1 MNQSILEWALQ
12 NLLKLLL
19 KLFFKLTHF
28 NMLLSIILEPFTSYN
43 LQKQP
48 LRCSKRKTV
57 LPGVTKLLK
66 IAYEWVQFLVI
77 IIAKYCDHVF
87 LVPTLN
93 KNIKNII
100 YIYNIYIYDMYMV
113 CIIYIYDIYIINI
126 YIWWCIYTY
135 ITYIKIYMYICICIY
150 NVYVYI
156 MYIYIYVRM
165 YVYIYYAFY
174 IYI

>member
-19 KLFFKLTHF
+19 KLYFKLTHF

-57 LPGVTKLLK
+57 LQGVRKLLK

-87 LVPTLN
+87 LVLTLN
-93 KNIKNII
+93 TNIKNII
-100 YIYNIYIYDMYMV
+100 YIYIYIYDMYNV
-113 CIIYIYDIYIINI
+113 CMIYIYDIYIID
-126 YIWWCIYTY
+126 
-135 ITYIKIYMYICICIY
+135 
-150 NVYVYI
+150 
-156 MYIYIYVRM
+156 IYIYMVM
-165 YVYIYYAFY
+165 YIHIYN
-174 IYI
+174 IY

>member
-77 IIAKYCDHVF
+77 IITKYCDHVF

-100 YIYNIYIYDMYMV
+100 YIY
-113 CIIYIYDIYIINI
+113 IIYIYMICIWYVSYI
-126 YIWWCIYTY
+126 YIWYIYY
-135 ITYIKIYMYICICIY
+135 KYIYM
-150 NVYVYI
+150 V
-156 MYIYIYVRM
+156 MYIYIYN
-165 YVYIYYAFY
+165 IY
-174 IYI
+174 

>member
-19 KLFFKLTHF
+19 KLYFKLTHF

-57 LPGVTKLLK
+57 LQGVRKLLK
-66 IAYEWVQFLVI
+66 IAYEWDQFLVI

-87 LVPTLN
+87 LVLTLN
-93 KNIKNII
+93 TNIKNII
-100 YIYNIYIYDMYMV
+100 YIYIYIYDMYNV
-113 CIIYIYDIYIINI
+113 CMIYIYDIYIID
-126 YIWWCIYTY
+126 
-135 ITYIKIYMYICICIY
+135 
-150 NVYVYI
+150 
-156 MYIYIYVRM
+156 IYIYMVM
-165 YVYIYYAFY
+165 YIHIYN
-174 IYI
+174 IY

>member
-19 KLFFKLTHF
+19 KLYFKLTHF

-57 LPGVTKLLK
+57 LQGVRKLLK

-87 LVPTLN
+87 LVLTLN
-93 KNIKNII
+93 TNIKNII
-100 YIYNIYIYDMYMV
+100 YIYIYDMYNV
-113 CIIYIYDIYIINI
+113 CMIYIYDIYIID
-126 YIWWCIYTY
+126 
-135 ITYIKIYMYICICIY
+135 
-150 NVYVYI
+150 
-156 MYIYIYVRM
+156 IYIYMVM
-165 YVYIYYAFY
+165 YIHIYN
-174 IYI
+174 IY

>member
-19 KLFFKLTHF
+19 KLYFKLTHF

-57 LPGVTKLLK
+57 LQGVRKLLK

-87 LVPTLN
+87 LVLTLN
-93 KNIKNII
+93 TNIKNII
-100 YIYNIYIYDMYMV
+100 YIYIYDMYNV
-113 CIIYIYDIYIINI
+113 CMIYIYDIYII
-126 YIWWCIYTY
+126 
-135 ITYIKIYMYICICIY
+135 
-150 NVYVYI
+150 
-156 MYIYIYVRM
+156 YIYIYIYMVM
-165 YVYIYYAFY
+165 YIHIYN
-174 IYI
+174 IY

>member
-19 KLFFKLTHF
+19 KLYFKLTHF

-57 LPGVTKLLK
+57 LQGVRKLLK

-77 IIAKYCDHVF
+77 IIAKYCDHV
-87 LVPTLN
+87 L
-93 KNIKNII
+93 
-100 YIYNIYIYDMYMV
+100 YDMYNICM
-113 CIIYIYDIYIINI
+113 IYIYDIYIINI

-150 NVYVYI
+150 NVYIYIFMYVCVYI
-156 MYIYIYVRM
+156 
-165 YVYIYYAFY
+165 
-174 IYI
+174 